1 MMKKVSFLLV
11 CFLYSICIVN
21 AQWIQKDV
29 LHDNYRE
36 IHTSDITL
44 IPGYDMYLTAVQNI
58 ESDNVDY
65 FVNIVTDNH
74 LSKNDILLF
83 KLTNGE
89 ILKLTANSVS
99 CTDTESIKN
108 IRPTL
113 NNILW
118 GIDEYQVSTIYIQT
132 ATFRLSKSELKKLEL
147 GITVARISYND
158 TYEERCW
165 RKDKIGKF
173 IKQAHQ
179 LIEERLSTPFGEN
192 LYEGL

>member
-58 ESDNVDY
+58 ELDNVDY

-89 ILKLTANSVS
+89 ILKLTVIN
-99 CTDTESIKN
+99 
-108 IRPTL
+108 
-113 NNILW
+113 
-118 GIDEYQVSTIYIQT
+118 Q
-132 ATFRLSKSELKKLEL
+132 
-147 GITVARISYND
+147 
-158 TYEERCW
+158 
-165 RKDKIGKF
+165 
-173 IKQAHQ
+173 
-179 LIEERLSTPFGEN
+179 
-192 LYEGL
+192 

>member
-44 IPGYDMYLTAVQNI
+44 IPGYDMYLTAEQNT
-58 ESDNVDY
+58 ESNSVDY
-65 FVNIVTDNH
+65 VINIVTGYY
-74 LSKNDILLF
+74 LSQNDILLF

-89 ILKLTANSVS
+89 LLKLTAHSV
-99 CTDTESIKN
+99 TRTEHKKIS
-108 IRPTL
+108 PTADNL
-113 NNILW
+113 LFGTGNHEIST
-118 GIDEYQVSTIYIQT
+118 EYTYT
-132 ATFRLSKSELKKLEL
+132 AQFSLSKSELEKLEL
-147 GITVARISYND
+147 GVAVARISYYD
-158 TYEERCW
+158 TYLEKRW
-165 RKDKIGKF
+165 RRDKIGKF
-173 IKQAHQ
+173 IKQSHK
-179 LIEERLSTPFGEN
+179 LIEERLSQPFGEN